1 MADRRKVPGEEDLPH
16 ALATKRSYRSIPL
29 IWVVPL
35 VALVFAGWIGLKS
48 LWERGPTINI
58 EFKSAE
64 GIEAG
69 KTRIRHKAVDIGTV
83 QAVRLSKDNKL
94 VIVTAELD
102 RDAAPG
108 FLRED
113 TRFWVVRPRIAGG
126 QISGLGTLLAGSF
139 IGADPGKS
147 DKERTQ
153 FTGLENPPVVTS
165 DVPGRQFTLRAE
177 NLGSLDIN
185 SPLYYRGVL
194 AGRVVSTELAND
206 GRVVNVGVFVHSPHE
221 RFVNAQTRF
230 WNESGVDLQLDAG
243 GIKLQTESFVTLL
256 LGGIAFENP
265 PEVTGA
271 APVAE
276 NTAFQL
282 WNNRTDAFKP
292 RETVIETFVVKF
304 SQSVRGLAVGAP
316 VDFRGITVGEVR
328 RIDLDFDPQNVRFLM
343 LVEVHVYPERLRSRY
358 RDPRRQPLP
367 ELAPKERIAR
377 FVERGLRAQLAN
389 ANLLTGQKMVSLEFF
404 PKAPKATMDLS
415 KSPPEIPTM
424 SSGQLAELQESIQNI
439 VSKLEKVP
447 FDQIAADLRRALQTL
462 DATLKKAEATLGK
475 LEGEIAPELKA
486 TLEQG
491 RRTLVNAE
499 KALGSVDK
507 ALSSDSPLQGDLRE
521 TLLEVTKTMESLRA
535 LTDYLE
541 RHPEAILRGK
551 ARTGDLR

>member
-1 MADRRKVPGEEDLPH
+1 MTDPRPVPGEQELPH
-16 ALATKRSYRSIPL
+16 AIATRRSRRSIPL

-35 VALVFAGWIGLKS
+35 VAIVFAGWIGLKS
-48 LWERGPTINI
+48 LWERGPTITI
-58 EFKSAE
+58 QFKSAE

-83 QAVRLSKDNKL
+83 QSVRLSKDNKE

-102 RDAAPG
+102 RESARA
-108 FLRED
+108 FLTDD
-113 TRFWVVRPRIAGG
+113 TRFWVVRPRFAGG
-126 QISGLGTLLAGSF
+126 QISGLGTLLAGSY
-139 IGADPGKS
+139 IGADPGS
-147 DKERTQ
+147 SAKERNE
-153 FTGLENPPVVTS
+153 FVGLETPPVVTS
-165 DVPGRQFTLRAE
+165 DVPGRQFSLRAD

-185 SPLYYRGVL
+185 SPIYYRGVL
-194 AGRVVSTELAND
+194 AGRVVSTELAPD
-206 GRVVNVGVFVHSPHE
+206 GKTVNVGVFVHSPHE

-243 GIKLQTESFVTLL
+243 GLKLQTESFVTLL

-265 PEVTGA
+265 PEVNGA
-271 APVAE
+271 TPAGE
-276 NTAFQL
+276 NSKFQL
-282 WNNRTDAFKP
+282 WNNRADAFKP
-292 RETVIETFVVKF
+292 RETVIETVVVKF
-304 SQSVRGLAVGAP
+304 AQSVRGLTVGAP

-328 RIDLDFDPQNVRFLM
+328 RIDLEFDRENTRFLM
-343 LVEVHVYPERLRSRY
+343 MVELHIYPERLRSRY
-358 RDPRRQPLP
+358 RDPSRQPMADLP
-367 ELAPKERIAR
+367 PKQRLAR
-377 FVERGLRAQLAN
+377 FVERGLRAQLAT
-389 ANLLTGQKMVSLEFF
+389 ANLLTGQKFVMLEFF
-404 PKAPKATMDLS
+404 PKAPKAAMDL
-415 KSPPEIPTM
+415 KQSPPEIPAM

-447 FDQIAADLRRALQTL
+447 FDQIAVDLRKALQSL
-462 DATLKKAEATLGK
+462 DATLKKAESMLGK
-475 LEGEIAPELKA
+475 VEGELAPELKA

-491 RRTLVNAE
+491 RKTLSTAE

>member
-1 MADRRKVPGEEDLPH
+1 MADPRPPGEEDLPH
-16 ALATKRSYRSIPL
+16 AIATRRSHRAIPL

-35 VALVFAGWIGLKS
+35 VALAFAAWVGLKA
-48 LWERGPTINI
+48 LWERGPTITI

-83 QAVRLSKDNKL
+83 QSVRLSKDNKKVL
-94 VIVTAELD
+94 VTAELD
-102 RDAAPG
+102 RQSADP
-108 FLRED
+108 FLAED
-113 TRFWVVRPRIAGG
+113 TRYWVVRPRIAGG

-139 IGADPGKS
+139 IGADPGQSKS
-147 DKERTQ
+147 EKNE
-153 FTGLENPPVVTS
+153 FVGLETPPVVTS

-194 AGRVVSTELAND
+194 AGRVVSTELAPD
-206 GRVVNVGVFVHSPHE
+206 GKSVDVGVFVQSPHDK
-221 RFVNAQTRF
+221 FVNAQTRF
-230 WNESGVDLQLDAG
+230 WNESGVDLQLDASG
-243 GIKLQTESFVTLL
+243 LTLQTESFVTLL

-265 PEVTGA
+265 PEVNGA
-271 APVAE
+271 PPVAE
-276 NTAFQL
+276 NTRFAL
-282 WNNRTDAFKP
+282 WNNRADAFKP

-304 SQSVRGLAVGAP
+304 AQSVRGLAVGAP

-328 RIDLDFDPQNVRFLM
+328 RIDLDFDRANTRFLM
-343 LVEVHVYPERLRSRY
+343 MVEVHLYPERLRSRY
-358 RDPRRQPLP
+358 RDPSRQPLADLP
-367 ELAPKERIAR
+367 PKQRIAR

-389 ANLLTGQKMVSLEFF
+389 ANLLTGQKMIMLEFF
-404 PKAPKATMDLS
+404 PKAPKATVDLS

-424 SSGQLAELQESIQNI
+424 SSGQLAEIQESVQNI
-439 VSKLEKVP
+439 LAKLEKVP
-447 FDQIAADLRRALQTL
+447 FDQLAADLRRALQSL
-462 DATLKKAEATLGK
+462 DATLRKAESTLGK
-475 LEGEIAPELKA
+475 VEGEIAPELKA
-486 TLEQG
+486 TLEQA
-491 RRTLVNAE
+491 RRTLGSAE
-499 KALGSVDK
+499 KTMGSVDK

>member
-1 MADRRKVPGEEDLPH
+1 MTDPRPVPGEDELPH
-16 ALATKRSYRSIPL
+16 AIATKRSHRSIPL

-35 VALVFAGWIGLKS
+35 VALAFAGWIGLKA
-48 LWERGPTINI
+48 LWERGPTITI

-83 QAVRLSKDNKL
+83 QSVRLSQDNKK
-94 VIVTAELD
+94 VVVSAELD
-102 RDAAPG
+102 RDAARG
-108 FLRED
+108 FLAED

-139 IGADPGKS
+139 IGADPGKAG
-147 DKERTQ
+147 KERTH
-153 FTGLENPPVVTS
+153 FVGLETPPVVTS
-165 DVPGRQFTLRAE
+165 DVPGRQFTLKAE

-194 AGRVVSTELAND
+194 AGRVVSTELGTD
-206 GRVVNVGVFVHSPHE
+206 GKHVNVGIFVHSPHE
-221 RFVNAQTRF
+221 KFVNAQTRF
-230 WNESGVDLQLDAG
+230 WNESGVDLQLDASG
-243 GIKLQTESFVTLL
+243 VKLQTESFVTML

-265 PEVTGA
+265 PEVNGA
-271 APVAE
+271 PAAAE
-276 NTAFQL
+276 NSQFPL
-282 WNNRTDAFKP
+282 WNNRADAFKP
-292 RETVIETFVVKF
+292 RETVIETVVVKF
-304 SQSVRGLAVGAP
+304 AQSVRGLAVGAP
-316 VDFRGITVGEVR
+316 VDFRGLTVGEVR
-328 RIDLDFDPQNVRFLM
+328 RIDLEFDRENVRFLIV
-343 LVEVHVYPERLRSRY
+343 VELHIYPERLRSRY
-358 RDPRRQPLP
+358 RDPSRQPMAALP
-367 ELAPKERIAR
+367 PNQRLAR
-377 FVERGLRAQLAN
+377 FVERGLRAQLGT
-389 ANLLTGQKMVSLEFF
+389 ANLLTGQKLVMLEFF
-404 PKAPKATMDLS
+404 PKAPKATMDL
-415 KSPPEIPTM
+415 KQVPPEIPAM
-424 SSGQLAELQESIQNI
+424 SSGQLGELQESIQNI

-447 FDQIAADLRRALQTL
+447 FDQIAADLRRALQSL

-521 TLLEVTKTMESLRA
+521 TLLEVTRTMESLRA

>member
-1 MADRRKVPGEEDLPH
+1 MADPRPVEGEEDLPH
-16 ALATKRSYRSIPL
+16 AIATKRSRRAIPL

-48 LWERGPTINI
+48 LWERGPTITI

-69 KTRIRHKAVDIGTV
+69 KTKIRHKAVDIGTV
-83 QAVRLSKDNKL
+83 SSVRLSRDNKL
-94 VIVTAELD
+94 VLVTAELD
-102 RDAAPG
+102 RDAAKS
-108 FLRED
+108 FLVDD

-147 DKERTQ
+147 GKQRDR
-153 FTGLENPPVVTS
+153 FAGLETPPVVTS
-165 DVPGRQFTLRAE
+165 DVPGRQFQLRAE

-194 AGRVVSTELAND
+194 AGRVVSTELAPD
-206 GRVVNVGVFVHSPHE
+206 GRHENVGVFVHSPHE
-221 RFVNAQTRF
+221 RFVNERTRF
-230 WNESGVDLQLDAG
+230 WNESGVDLQVGAE

-265 PEVTGA
+265 TEGTNGTPA
-271 APVAE
+271 AE
-276 NTAFQL
+276 NARFQL
-282 WNNRTDAFKP
+282 WNNRADAFKP
-292 RETVIETFVVKF
+292 RETVIETFVIKF
-304 SQSVRGLAVGAP
+304 PQSVRGLAVGAP
-316 VDFRGITVGEVR
+316 VDFRGISVGEVR
-328 RIDLDFDPQNVRFLM
+328 RLDLEFDPQNVRFLM
-343 LVEVHVYPERLRSRY
+343 VVEVHLYPERLRSRY
-358 RDPRRQPLP
+358 RDPKRAPMQ
-367 ELAPKERIAR
+367 ELSPKERIAR
-377 FVERGLRAQLAN
+377 FVERGFRAQLAN
-389 ANLLTGQKMVSLEFF
+389 ANLLTGQKMITLDFF
-404 PKAPKATMDLS
+404 PKAPKAAMDLS
-415 KSPPEIPTM
+415 KTPPEIPTM

-439 VSKLEKVP
+439 VARLEKVP
-447 FDQIAADLRRALQTL
+447 FEQIAADLRKALQSL
-462 DATLKKAEATLGK
+462 DATLRKAETTLGK
-475 LEGEIAPELKA
+475 FEGEIAPELKA

-491 RRTLVNAE
+491 RKTLVNAE